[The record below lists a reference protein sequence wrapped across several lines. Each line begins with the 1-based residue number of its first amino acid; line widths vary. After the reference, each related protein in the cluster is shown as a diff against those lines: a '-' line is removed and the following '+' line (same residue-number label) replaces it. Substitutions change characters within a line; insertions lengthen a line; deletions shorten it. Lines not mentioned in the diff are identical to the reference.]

1 MKVAR
6 PKTGMR
12 AGLLTAVAA
21 LVVAVT
27 AVIPA
32 SAKPEATGYEVW
44 LTDQNNTAGFS
55 AGAPRGSHGGRLLI
69 YESEDLTGAG
79 GPVGDPTVIDL
90 AVLFATSGPNNA
102 TGANVVRP
110 HMVDQSPDKRYV
122 ALSFVGSGHVAILD
136 AATAQPKA
144 LFRASP
150 GAAGARQAH
159 AAFWTQDG
167 SAVIVANQNGKLLE
181 RIDYDAATDT
191 FTHNTAATLNLATC
205 TTPSGNPCQTLTPI
219 NESDPEFLG
228 PHNRPDAA
236 PICPITT
243 TAGHTMVTLRGGGMF
258 VVDTSTTPMA
268 IVAAYGNESMG
279 RDGCGGRQLYKD
291 IYLNAGT
298 GTLATNPHEF
308 SLYHLRDNFPQ
319 APATLPDNDVA
330 HGPTV
335 FFRGDGER
343 DAHGMAVLRGG
354 RGAIWQFDRLANEV
368 LVFERGSRKHIA
380 TSSLEGDVSNDPTPD
395 IVDASPDERFIF
407 AALRG
412 PQPQTGAHASAGSTP
427 GLGIIAVDKVGVSA
441 ELTAVLPTTFTNPI
455 NGSEESDPHGVA
467 VIER

>member
-1 MKVAR
+1 MNFAR
-6 PKTGMR
+6 PMI
-12 AGLLTAVAA
+12 AVLTAAVA
-21 LVVAVT
+21 LLVAVT
-27 AVIPA
+27 AVNPVG
-32 SAKPEATGYEVW
+32 AKPDARGYDVW
-44 LTDQNNTAGFS
+44 LTDQNNTSGFS
-55 AGAPRGSHGGRLLI
+55 ATSPRGTHGGRLFI
-69 YESEDLTGAG
+69 YESEDLTAAG
-79 GPVGDPTVIDL
+79 GPIDDPTEIDL
-90 AVLFATSGPNNA
+90 ADLFEIDGPNNG

-110 HMVDQSPDKRYV
+110 HMVDQSPDKRHI
-122 ALSFVGSGHVAILD
+122 ALSFVGSGHVAIFD
-136 AATAQPKA
+136 AVTAQPEQ
-144 LFRASP
+144 LFRMSA
-150 GAAGARQAH
+150 GAGGARQAH

-181 RIDYDAATDT
+181 SIDYDAATDT

-205 TTPSGNPCQTLTPI
+205 TTPSGKQCQTGTPL
-219 NESDPEFLG
+219 SDTDPSYLG
-228 PHNRPDAA
+228 SDNRPDNA

-243 TAGHTMVTLRGGGMF
+243 TAGHAMVTLRGGGMF

-268 IVAAYGNESMG
+268 IVAAYGNETMG
-279 RDGCGGRQLYKD
+279 RDGCGGGQLHND

-298 GTLATNPHEF
+298 GTAATNLHEF
-308 SLYHLRDNFPQ
+308 SLYHLRDDFPQ

-335 FFRGDGER
+335 FFRGQGER

-380 TSSLEGDVSNDPTPD
+380 TSSLEGNVSADPTPD
-395 IVDASPDERFIF
+395 IVDASPDERYLF

-412 PQPQTGAHASAGSTP
+412 PRPQTGAHASEGSTP
-427 GLGIIAVDKVGVSA
+427 GLGIITIDKAGVSA
-441 ELTAVLPTTFTNPI
+441 ELTAVLPTTFINPQS
-455 NGSEESDPHGVA
+455 GTEESDPHGVA